1 MVPGSGV
8 VAGPGCRIALR
19 ACESCAREHEG
30 PHIRLEFEE
39 AVVGGVHVSHAED
52 VVNLAMIGL
61 PVIDVVNCV
70 ERHCFRR
77 RHEHR
82 RLVHVIPE
90 APHPILYE
98 LGI

>member
-1 MVPGSGV
+1 MVPGSGGRV
-8 VAGPGCRIALR
+8 ALR
-19 ACESCAREHEG
+19 PGIRGAREHEG

-39 AVVGGVHVSHAED
+39 AVVGGVHVRHAED

-61 PVIDVVNCV
+61 PVFDVVNCV